1 MPLDCTYESIIKLN
15 IELSISKVSVKTGY
29 HSKYRNICGSI
40 EPVYAPF
47 PSRFVTGRRFFNTD
61 RPSDFVPMAFIIYTC
76 ARYPQTQARAH
87 NRVSTRR
94 SLLRRK
100 IKKKEKRRRKEIEE
114 RKVKLRRG
122 SVIERFCFCSFFFF
136 FEVWCFLRRRRSNRL
151 ETGVAESR
159 KIFTIHVNHCNST
172 TFPFFSFI
180 LSRARGKRIIGE
192 RIVFFKINQNSVSL
206 SQSVSRCK
214 SF

>member
-1 MPLDCTYESIIKLN
+1 MPPS
-15 IELSISKVSVKTGY
+15 
-29 HSKYRNICGSI
+29 
-40 EPVYAPF
+40 

-87 NRVSTRR
+87 NRASIDEEKFVEAENKKK
-94 SLLRRK
+94 RK
-100 IKKKEKRRRKEIEE
+100 KKKEGDRREESEITS
-114 RKVKLRRG
+114 RLGDRT
-122 SVIERFCFCSFFFF
+122 FLFLFLFFF
-136 FEVWCFLRRRRSNRL
+136 FEVWCFLRQRRSNRL

-192 RIVFFKINQNSVSL
+192 RIVFFKINRNSVSL

>member
-1 MPLDCTYESIIKLN
+1 MP
-15 IELSISKVSVKTGY
+15 
-29 HSKYRNICGSI
+29 
-40 EPVYAPF
+40 

-87 NRVSTRR
+87 NRASIDEEKFVEAEN
-94 SLLRRK
+94 
-100 IKKKEKRRRKEIEE
+100 KKKKRRRRKEIEE

-136 FEVWCFLRRRRSNRL
+136 SKYDAFYGDDDRTGWKLEWPNRGKFSRS
-151 ETGVAESR
+151 
-159 KIFTIHVNHCNST
+159 NHCNST

-192 RIVFFKINQNSVSL
+192 RIVFFKINQNSVPL

>member
-1 MPLDCTYESIIKLN
+1 MP
-15 IELSISKVSVKTGY
+15 
-29 HSKYRNICGSI
+29 
-40 EPVYAPF
+40 

-87 NRVSTRR
+87 NRASIDEEKFVEAEN
-94 SLLRRK
+94 K
-100 IKKKEKRRRKEIEE
+100 KKKEEEGRRSKRGKWNYVEARWSN
-114 RKVKLRRG
+114 V
-122 SVIERFCFCSFFFF
+122 SVSVPFFF
-136 FEVWCFLRRRRSNRL
+136 FEVWCFLRRRSNRL

-192 RIVFFKINQNSVSL
+192 RIVFFKINQNSVPL

>member
-1 MPLDCTYESIIKLN
+1 MP
-15 IELSISKVSVKTGY
+15 
-29 HSKYRNICGSI
+29 
-40 EPVYAPF
+40 

-87 NRVSTRR
+87 NRASIDEEKFVEAEN
-94 SLLRRK
+94 
-100 IKKKEKRRRKEIEE
+100 KKKKRRRRKEIEE

-192 RIVFFKINQNSVSL
+192 RIVFFKINRNSVSL

>member
-1 MPLDCTYESIIKLN
+1 MP
-15 IELSISKVSVKTGY
+15 
-29 HSKYRNICGSI
+29 
-40 EPVYAPF
+40 

-87 NRVSTRR
+87 NRASIDEEKFVEAEN
-94 SLLRRK
+94 
-100 IKKKEKRRRKEIEE
+100 KKKKRRRRKEIEE

-159 KIFTIHVNHCNST
+159 KIFTIQPLQLDDV
-172 TFPFFSFI
+172 PFFFFYSFKSTWKTYNRRTYCI
-180 LSRARGKRIIGE
+180 
-192 RIVFFKINQNSVSL
+192 FQNQSEFGS
-206 SQSVSRCK
+206 
-214 SF
+214 SFAKCFAM